1 MTDKTG
7 THQDTTTPSWRHF
20 HSRVQDF
27 TDRVVSSVN
36 FDMRHLDPRPYP
48 GTRPAL
54 LRAARSSADP
64 EALAQNGG
72 QHHPR
77 YTGHWRRTA
86 EAGFTIGE
94 VMASNRLISVPDA
107 VSPCAN

>member
-27 TDRVVSSVN
+27 ADSVVSSVN
-36 FDMRHLDPRPYP
+36 FDMHRLDPAHTPEP
-48 GTRPAL
+48 DIPCFGPAV
-54 LRAARSSADP
+54 SADP

-86 EAGFTIGE
+86 EAGFTISE